1 MVSVA
6 SMLGLLFRSFPQLER
21 SKFAIDVSVC
31 GLLAFFG
38 LRSIYEALYD
48 DKIDRGDSIVAEN
61 VIKNESLS
69 NNGWSWSVF
78 WKIFYLILSA
88 ELGDRSFM
96 STFALSSTSNPVHIL
111 LGTVCAHLATT
122 IIAVNGGKVLL
133 NM

>member
-1 MVSVA
+1 
-6 SMLGLLFRSFPQLER
+6 MLGLLFRSFPQLER

-31 GLLAFFG
+31 GILAFFG

-69 NNGWSWSVF
+69 NNGWRWSTF

-88 ELGDRSFM
+88 ELGIGHSCPHLHCRRHPI
-96 STFALSSTSNPVHIL
+96 LSISCWAQSVPI
-111 LGTVCAHLATT
+111 
-122 IIAVNGGKVLL
+122 
-133 NM
+133 